1 MIYFDNSATSRPLP
15 AVLDTFNKVATDVW
29 GNPSSLHK
37 LGEPA
42 WNLLE
47 QARAQVAKLC
57 GVQPGEIIF
66 NSGGSEGDNAVI
78 KGTALAKRQYGKHII
93 TSSVEHAAVH
103 NAMAELKD
111 LGFDITVLPVDSE
124 GRVNPQDVADAIR
137 PDTIL
142 VSIMAV
148 NNEVGAIEPI
158 NEIGEILKKYPKIHF
173 HVDAVQAVGKGLDSM
188 VFGPR
193 VDFATFSAHKFHGLR
208 GTGFVFHRA
217 GRKIMP
223 LVAGGGQERN
233 HRSGTENLAGD
244 VALARALRL
253 VKEHETKNVKNELAV
268 KHRIYQHLV
277 GKPHV
282 KIFSGDSDNSHFAPH
297 VLTFAVV
304 GVRGETIVHAFEEH
318 GIYISTTSACSSK
331 KTDEAGTLVA
341 MKVPDNEATSAVRVS
356 LGDQNTLEEADKF
369 NQVFDELYAGFQKII
384 N

>member
-1 MIYFDNSATSRPLP
+1 MIYFDNSATTRPLP
-15 AVLDTFNKVATDVW
+15 AVLETFNKVATDVW
-29 GNPSSLHK
+29 GNPSSLHN

-57 GVQPGEIIF
+57 GVKPGEIIF

-78 KGTALAKRQYGKHII
+78 KGTAFAKQQYGKHII
-93 TSSVEHAAVH
+93 TSGVEHAAVR
-103 NAMAELKD
+103 NAMNELKD
-111 LGFDITVLPVDSE
+111 LGFEVTVLPVDSE

-137 PDTIL
+137 HDTIL

-148 NNEVGAIEPI
+148 NNEIGAIQPI

-193 VDFATFSAHKFHGLR
+193 VDFATFSGHKFHALR

-253 VKEHETKNVKNELAV
+253 VKEGEAANVKKELAV

-282 KIFSGDSDNSHFAPH
+282 KIFSGDSDNPHFAPH
-297 VLTFAVV
+297 VLTFAIV

-318 GIYISTTSACSSK
+318 GIYISTTSACASK

-341 MKVPDNEATSAVRVS
+341 MKVPDKEATSAVRIS
-356 LGDQNTLEEADKF
+356 LGDQNTLEEADAF
-369 NQVFDELYAGFQKII
+369 NRVFDELYAGFQKII

>member
-1 MIYFDNSATSRPLP
+1 MIYFDNSATTRPLP
-15 AVLDTFNKVATDVW
+15 EVLDTFNKVATDIW
-29 GNPSSLHK
+29 GNPSSLHN
-37 LGEPA
+37 LGDPA

-57 GVQPGEIIF
+57 GVKPGEIIF

-78 KGTALAKRQYGKHII
+78 KGTAFAKRQYGKHII
-93 TSSVEHAAVH
+93 TSSVEHAAVR

-111 LGFDITVLPVDSE
+111 LGFDITGLPVDSE

-173 HVDAVQAVGKGLDSM
+173 HVDAVQAVGKGLDPM

-223 LVAGGGQERN
+223 LVAGGGQEHN

-253 VKEHETKNVKNELAV
+253 VKEHEDENVKRELAV

-282 KIFSGDSDNSHFAPH
+282 KIFSGDSDNPHFAPH
-297 VLTFAVV
+297 VLTFAIV

-356 LGDQNTLEEADKF
+356 LGDQNTLAEADKF

>member
-1 MIYFDNSATSRPLP
+1 MIYFDNSATTRPLP

-57 GVQPGEIIF
+57 GVKPGEIIF

-78 KGTALAKRQYGKHII
+78 KGTAWAKRQYGKHII
-93 TSSVEHAAVH
+93 TSSVEHGAVA
-103 NAMAELKD
+103 NTMNELKE

-124 GRVNPQDVADAIR
+124 GRVNPQDVAAAIWS
-137 PDTIL
+137 DTIL

-148 NNEVGAIEPI
+148 NNEIGAIQPI
-158 NEIGEILKKYPKIHF
+158 NEIGKILQKYPKIHF

-193 VDFATFSAHKFHGLR
+193 VDFATFSGHKFHGLR

-217 GRKIMP
+217 GRKLIP
-223 LVAGGGQERN
+223 LVAGGGQEHN

-253 VKEHETKNVKNELAV
+253 VKEHEDENVQKELSI

-282 KIFSGDSDNSHFAPH
+282 KVFSGDSDNPHFAPH
-297 VLTFAVV
+297 VLTFAIV

-318 GIYISTTSACSSK
+318 GIYISTTSACASK

-341 MKVPDNEATSAVRVS
+341 MKVPDKEATSAVRVS
-356 LGDQNTLEEADKF
+356 LGDQNTLEEADQF
-369 NQVFDELYAGFQKII
+369 NRVFDQLYAGFQKII

>member
-1 MIYFDNSATSRPLP
+1 MIYFDNSATTRPLP

-57 GVQPGEIIF
+57 GVKPGEIIF

-78 KGTALAKRQYGKHII
+78 KGTAMAKRQYGKHII
-93 TSSVEHAAVH
+93 TSSVEHGAVA
-103 NAMAELKD
+103 NTMNELRE
-111 LGFDITVLPVDSE
+111 LGFDITTLPVNSE

-148 NNEVGAIEPI
+148 NNEIGAIQPI
-158 NEIGEILKKYPKIHF
+158 NEIGKILQKYPKIHF

-193 VDFATFSAHKFHGLR
+193 VDFATFSGHKFHGLR

-217 GRKIMP
+217 GRKLMP
-223 LVAGGGQERN
+223 LVAGGGQEHN

-253 VKEHETKNVKNELAV
+253 VKEHEADNVQKELAI

-282 KIFSGDSDNSHFAPH
+282 KIFSGDSDNQHFAPH
-297 VLTFAVV
+297 VLTFAIV
-304 GVRGETIVHAFEEH
+304 GVRGETIVHAFEEY
-318 GIYISTTSACSSK
+318 GIYISTTSACASK

-341 MKVPDNEATSAVRVS
+341 MKVPDKEATSAVRVS
-356 LGDQNTLEEADKF
+356 LGDQNTLEEADEF
-369 NQVFDELYAGFQKII
+369 NRVFDELYAGFQKII